1 MIITSHNSKGISF
14 PGNPTALESALLG
27 NYPPPSLFARSNLLA
42 TLQAPS
48 ALDHRTSR
56 MINPTVSKLLELEAS
71 NAFVASRANQP
82 SSWLM
87 NSLLVNNTLQRQMSP
102 IMFQQLQQTSRGVAS
117 LNLFRSASSIA
128 QPATYIAKK
137 TKIDAT
143 SPINTILVASSG
155 KRHWVEEPSSLDV
168 LCGRGGRSNHH
179 PGNKIYRQVVSDMK
193 ASYRNIGSKSAK
205 TDLSRAIVDHVFKD
219 GGRFVKM
226 DKASGKFIILTTY
239 EARKKTSQALRE
251 PKDAKWTA

>member
-1 MIITSHNSKGISF
+1 MIITSHKSKGISF
-14 PGNPTALESALLG
+14 PGSPIALQSAHVG
-27 NYPPPSLFARSNLLA
+27 NSLPPSLFARSNLLA

-48 ALDHRTSR
+48 ALNHGTSR
-56 MINPTVSKLLELEAS
+56 MINPTISKLLELEAS
-71 NAFVASRANQP
+71 NSFVASRANQP

-87 NSLLVNNTLQRQMSP
+87 NGLLVNNTLQRQMSP
-102 IMFQQLQQTSRGVAS
+102 IMFQLEQTSQGVAS
-117 LNLFRSASSIA
+117 LNLFRPTSFIA

-137 TKIDAT
+137 AEVDTT

-155 KRHWVEEPSSLDV
+155 NRQWVEEPSSLDI

-179 PGNKIYRQVVSDMK
+179 PGNKIYRQVVSEMK
-193 ASYRNIGSKSAK
+193 SSYRKIGSKSVK

-251 PKDAKWTA
+251 SKDAKWTA